1 MTEMGN
7 GTGSRDAILRIRG
20 LEKRFGAVQALSG
33 VDFDVRPG
41 EVTALV
47 GDNGAGKSVL
57 TKTIAGI
64 HEADGGTIEWDGE
77 TVRVRNPRDSAELGI
92 EVVYQD
98 LALCDNLDVVQNM
111 FLGREILTNGVLDED
126 AMERA
131 AAETLSGLRVTTLR
145 SIRQPVASLSGGQRQ
160 SIAVARA
167 VMWNSK
173 LVILDEPTAALGVA
187 QTGQVLQLVRRLA
200 DQGLAVVMISHNLND
215 VFAVADNIAILRLGE
230 MVSQGPMEEYDTQR
244 VVELM
249 TTGRSDHVVSPGQGR
264 AAPSIAAENAKEV
277 AEARAASGESGPAA
291 VVSNG
296 EESFGGYMARV
307 WSRVKAGESGVLP
320 VILGF
325 VLISAIFQFQN
336 DKFLSSGN
344 LVNLLVQGSVFMMIG
359 MGQVFV
365 LLLGEIDLSLG
376 FVAGIGATVATLLVA
391 PGLGW
396 PWWSAVIVA
405 LGVAAVLG
413 IVQGLLITRLRLP
426 SFVVTLAGL
435 LGFNG
440 LMIQLLGAGGTVPIA
455 SDTINNFANGTLSP
469 LMGWIVTGG
478 AVLVFGALTYLKDAK
493 RRASGLVAPPL
504 GMTLLKIALAVVAG
518 VVLVT
523 ISNMNR
529 GVARF
534 PLSGMPWVI
543 PIVFAVLAAWSFL
556 LGKLKFGRYV
566 LAIGGNAEAARRAG
580 INLSLIRTAGLY
592 AGSRHGRHGGHHLR
606 LAAALDLDQFRR
618 RHDRALCRGD
628 GGDRGHLAVWRAR
641 PSAACGAGRGRDRGH
656 RQRHGAAGSARC
668 GATDG
673 NRTGAAGLDH
683 GGRGGA
689 PARRNHALNPTLVKD
704 RKGPASR
711 GAFLSQSL
719 RRGASLAAH
728 RLNERECQFATSA
741 RATGSPGARQFDHR
755 PVITVRFGL
764 SKEM

>member
-1 MTEMGN
+1 MMDTGN
-7 GTGSRDAILRIRG
+7 GTGSLTEDRDAILRIRG
-20 LEKRFGAVQALSG
+20 LEKSFGAVQALSG

-64 HEADGGTIEWDGE
+64 HEADGGVIEWEGNE
-77 TVRVRNPRDSAELGI
+77 VRVRSPRDSAELGI

-111 FLGREILTNGVLDED
+111 FLGREILTNGMLDED

-131 AAETLSGLRVTTLR
+131 AAETLQGLRVTTLR
-145 SIRQPVASLSGGQRQ
+145 SIRAPVSALSGGQRQ
-160 SIAVARA
+160 SIAVAKA

-215 VFAVADNIAILRLGE
+215 VFAVSDRLAILRLGE
-230 MVSQGPMEEYDTQR
+230 MVSQGPIEEYDTQR

-249 TTGRSDHVVSPGQGR
+249 TTGKSDHVVEAGAMR
-264 AAPSIAAENAKEV
+264 AAASIAAENAKDV
-277 AEARAASGESGPAA
+277 AAQREASGESGPSA
-291 VVSNG
+291 VVG
-296 EESFGGYMARV
+296 ATTEDQSFSSYL
-307 WSRVKAGESGVLP
+307 SRTWAKIKAGESGVLP
-320 VILGF
+320 VLLGF
-325 VLISAIFQFQN
+325 VLISLIFQLQN
-336 DKFLSSGN
+336 PKFLSPGN
-344 LVNLLVQGSVFMMIG
+344 VVNLLVQGSVFMMIG

-391 PGLGW
+391 PGTDW
-396 PWWSAVIVA
+396 PWWAAVVA
-405 LGVAAVLG
+405 GLAVPAVLG
-413 IVQGLLITRLRLP
+413 IFQGSLITRLKLP

-440 LMIQLLGAGGTVPIA
+440 LMIQLLGAGGTIPVA

-469 LMGWIVTGG
+469 LMGWLMTG
-478 AVLVFGALTYLKDAK
+478 AVVLVFAIMTFSKDAK
-493 RRASGLVAPPL
+493 RRQSGLVAPPMGL
-504 GMTLLKIALAVVAG
+504 TIAKIAAAVIAG
-518 VVLVT
+518 IVLVT

-543 PIVFAVLAAWSFL
+543 PIVFAVLLAWSFL
-556 LGKLKFGRYV
+556 LGRLKFGRYV

-580 INLSLIRTAGLY
+580 INLRLIRTA
-592 AGSRHGRHGGHHLR
+592 AFT
-606 LAAALDLDQFRR
+606 LAATTAGLGGIIYASRLRSISTSF
-618 RHDRALCRGD
+618 D
-628 GGDRGHLAVWRAR
+628 GGTIVLYVVATAVIGGT
-641 PSAACGAGRGRDRGH
+641 S
-656 RQRHGAAGSARC
+656 
-668 GATDG
+668 
-673 NRTGAAGLDH
+673 LF
-683 GGRGGA
+683 GGRGHPIHAILGGVVIA
-689 PARRNHALNPTLVKD
+689 AIVNGMALLGLPAAVQLMATAAVLL
-704 RKGPASR
+704 ASITVDVVVR
-711 GAFLSQSL
+711 
-719 RRGASLAAH
+719 RRGETT
-728 RLNERECQFATSA
+728 R
-741 RATGSPGARQFDHR
+741 
-755 PVITVRFGL
+755 
-764 SKEM
+764 

>member
-1 MTEMGN
+1 MSEMGN
-7 GTGSRDAILRIRG
+7 GTGPQDAILRIRG

-41 EVTALV
+41 QVTALV

-64 HEADGGTIEWDGE
+64 HEADGGTIEWQGE
-77 TVRVRNPRDSAELGI
+77 TVRIKSPRDSAELGI

-111 FLGREILTNGVLDED
+111 FLGREIMTSGMLDED

-160 SIAVARA
+160 SIAVAKA

-215 VFAVADNIAILRLGE
+215 VFAVSDNIAILRLGE
-230 MVSQGPMEEYDTQR
+230 MVSQGPVDSYDTQR

-249 TTGRSDHVVSPGQGR
+249 TTGKSDHVVEPGKGR
-264 AAPSIAAENAKEV
+264 AAPSIAAENARDV
-277 AEARAASGESGPAA
+277 AEARAASGESGPSA
-291 VVSNG
+291 VVG
-296 EESFGGYMARV
+296 AGQTESFASYMNGV

-320 VILGF
+320 VLLGF

-336 DKFLSSGN
+336 DKFLSNGN

-391 PGLGW
+391 PGMGW
-396 PWWSAVIVA
+396 PWWTAILAA
-405 LGVAAVLG
+405 LAVAAVLG
-413 IVQGLLITRLRLP
+413 VVQGLLITKLRLP

-440 LMIQLLGAGGTVPIA
+440 LMIQLLGAGGTIPIN
-455 SDTINNFANGTLSP
+455 SEIINNFANGTLSP
-469 LMGWIVTGG
+469 AMGWIVTGV
-478 AVLVFGALTYLKDAK
+478 AVAIFAFLTFRKDAK
-493 RRASGLVAPPL
+493 RRASGLVAPPMGL
-504 GMTLLKIALAVVAG
+504 TLMKIGLAIVAG
-518 VVLVT
+518 VVLVV

-529 GVARF
+529 GIARF

-543 PIVFAVLAAWSFL
+543 PIVVAVLIAWSFL

-566 LAIGGNAEAARRAG
+566 MAIGGNAEAARRAG
-580 INLSLIRTAGLY
+580 INLSLIRTA
-592 AGSRHGRHGGHHLR
+592 AFT
-606 LAAALDLDQFRR
+606 LAATTAGLGGIIYASRLRSISTSF
-618 RHDRALCRGD
+618 D
-628 GGDRGHLAVWRAR
+628 GGTIVLYVVATAVIGGT
-641 PSAACGAGRGRDRGH
+641 S
-656 RQRHGAAGSARC
+656 
-668 GATDG
+668 
-673 NRTGAAGLDH
+673 LF
-683 GGRGGA
+683 GGRGHPLHAVLGGVVIA
-689 PARRNHALNPTLVKD
+689 AIVNGMALLGLPAAVQLMATALVLL
-704 RKGPASR
+704 ASITVDVVVR
-711 GAFLSQSL
+711 
-719 RRGASLAAH
+719 RRG
-728 RLNERECQFATSA
+728 ETS
-741 RATGSPGARQFDHR
+741 
-755 PVITVRFGL
+755 
-764 SKEM
+764 K